1 MLKRFRKDETGVAAV
16 EFAILF
22 PIMLLLYFGTVEVTM
37 AFLANGRASH
47 VASVVGDLVTQ
58 TPSVKQTD
66 MDDIFT
72 VGDSI
77 MKPFPATSLKLRITS
92 ITADPS
98 SGTPKVIWSYAK
110 GLTKSPVGNAT
121 GFPAG
126 LLAASE
132 SMIQADVEYTYTSP
146 VQQTLPNPLTFKTT
160 YYIKPRRSSEVVWD
174 STP

>member
-1 MLKRFRKDETGVAAV
+1 MLKRFRKDEDGIAAL
-16 EFAILF
+16 EFALLF

-37 AFLANGRASH
+37 AMLANGRASH

-58 TPSVKQTD
+58 MPSVKQGD
-66 MDDIFT
+66 MTDIFA
-72 VGDSI
+72 VGNAV
-77 MKPFPATSLKLRITS
+77 MKPFPTASLKLRISS

-98 SGTPKVIWSYAK
+98 TGTPKVVWSSAS
-110 GLTKSPVGNAT
+110 GLTPLSAGPAS
-121 GFPAG
+121 GFPTG

-146 VQQTLPNPLTFKTT
+146 LQQTMPLPLTFKTT
-160 YYIKPRRSSEVVWD
+160 YYIKPRRSSEVMWD